1 MKLTRLENG
10 WAEAALGAIF
20 PGSDGEGLA
29 GIGAMD
35 VRAFMGDVLR
45 TVPFQ
50 AALGLRAAIWLIA
63 LSPLF
68 LFVRLTTIVHMA
80 QCDRERLVSR
90 LIASR
95 WYAIR
100 SLVLLLKTI
109 GALLYAGD
117 DGVRSRMMHPTERRQ
132 FVPLRQKSIHA
143 A

>member
-1 MKLTRLENG
+1 MKLTRLEYV
-10 WAEAALGAIF
+10 WAEAALGSIF

-29 GIGAMD
+29 GIGAMN

-63 LSPLF
+63 LSPL
-68 LFVRLTTIVHMA
+68 LLLGRLTTIVHLA
-80 QCDRERLVSR
+80 QGDRESLVSR
-90 LIASR
+90 LVASR

-117 DGVRSRMMHPTERRQ
+117 DGVRSRMMHPTERREL
-132 FVPLRQKSIHA
+132 VALRHKSIHA